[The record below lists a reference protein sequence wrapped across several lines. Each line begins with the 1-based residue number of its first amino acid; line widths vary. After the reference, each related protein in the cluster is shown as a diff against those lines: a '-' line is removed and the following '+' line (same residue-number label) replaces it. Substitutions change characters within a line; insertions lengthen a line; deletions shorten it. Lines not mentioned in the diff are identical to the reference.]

1 VNSHLTEPPPRTF
14 VGPPEVIT
22 AVEKLEGVL
31 ARAAVEG
38 RGLKV
43 SLTEDGNIYAIS

>member
-1 VNSHLTEPPPRTF
+1 VSSHLTEPPPRTF
-14 VGPPEVIT
+14 VGPREVIT